1 MSTYHYNDGIGS
13 RGRSVKLFIID
24 PIGEIHDFSEKNDDI
39 FRVVGKKST
48 QNGKWSH
55 SVHEIVAPPGTSFFE
70 IRQDFNEGVYWPQ
83 TTWQQA
89 IERVRAIAPQT
100 SGEHVKTFIAKHF
113 TVAAEKFDKNQQTF
127 DEWSD
132 PLPARSPVVVIS
144 IFSCIG
150 MLQGIRGKVVIQ
162 LASGS
167 DLLYMLDAKNQVV
180 NLLEPDHHR
189 KFDVMLM
196 TWQKNMGQ
204 DHTFQLPELD
214 TGDDV
219 TLLPGDK
226 VIWLLPDGRG
236 EGQYDWRILEV
247 FAL

>member
-1 MSTYHYNDGIGS
+1 MTTYYYNDGIGS
-13 RGRSVKLFIID
+13 RGCHVRLFIID
-24 PIGEIHDFSEKNDDI
+24 SSGDIHDFSKKDDAV
-39 FRVVGKKST
+39 FRVIGTKNT
-48 QNGKWSH
+48 RNGKWSH
-55 SVHEIVAPPGTSFFE
+55 TVHEIVAQPGSSFFE
-70 IRQDFNEGVYWPQ
+70 IRQDFNEGIYWPQ

-89 IERVRAIAPQT
+89 IARVRADAPQT
-100 SGEHVKTFIAKHF
+100 TEAQVKVFISTHF
-113 TVAAEKFDKNQQTF
+113 PVAAAKFDENQKTL

-144 IFSCIG
+144 TFSCIG

-167 DLLYMLDAKNQVV
+167 DLLYTLDAKNQVV

-196 TWQKNMGQ
+196 TWQKNMVQ

-236 EGQYDWRILEV
+236 EGEYDWRILEV
-247 FAL
+247 FAA